1 MSKNRIVLDTNSLVQ
16 CIAPHSRYRK
26 IWDSYVE
33 GDYVLC
39 VSNEILNEYEEILE
53 RLVGVE
59 VSKYA
64 IEAILNC
71 PYTCFC
77 SPSYHLHLIE
87 SDPDDNK
94 FVDCALAT
102 GAACIVTEDHHFS
115 VLKQID
121 FPKIIVVG
129 IDAFLHLLS

>member
-53 RLVGVE
+53 RLAGVE

-64 IEAILNC
+64 IEAILNS
-71 PYTCFC
+71 PHTVFC
-77 SPSYHLHLIE
+77 SPSYHLRLIE

-94 FVDCALAT
+94 FVDCAIAT
-102 GAACIVTEDHHFS
+102 GAACIVTEDRHFS

-121 FPKIIVVG
+121 FPKVIVVG
-129 IDAFLHLLS
+129 IDTFLHLLP